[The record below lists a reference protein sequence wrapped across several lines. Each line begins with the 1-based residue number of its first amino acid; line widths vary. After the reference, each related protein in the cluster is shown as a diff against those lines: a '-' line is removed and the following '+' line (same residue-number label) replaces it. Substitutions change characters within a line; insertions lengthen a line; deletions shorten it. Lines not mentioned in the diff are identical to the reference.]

1 MKSERGR
8 ISMQYRSEGEEEGL
22 KVRAAA
28 EEEKA
33 RVLSKAIELSQQ
45 RRGEGDGQAAR
56 IYGQALGQSP
66 DFYTFL
72 RTMEASRSLARKST
86 TMVLP
91 ADSPLF
97 GLLFDSEYSNDST
110 AARGTQARKEGQNMR

>member
-1 MKSERGR
+1 MRSERGR

-22 KVRAAA
+22 KVRAVA

-33 RVLSKAIELSQQ
+33 RILSSATESSQE
-45 RRGEGDGQAAR
+45 RRGEGEGEAAR
-56 IYGQALGQSP
+56 IYAQALGQAP
-66 DFYTFL
+66 DFYAFV
-72 RTMEASRSLARKST
+72 RTLEASRNLAHKST

-97 GLLFDSEYSNDST
+97 GLLFDSNYFGREAES
-110 AARGTQARKEGQNMR
+110 AAGEEPGK